1 LKATPCDNFE
11 HVSLARLQHTHI
23 VPLHAVHNFP
33 ERRLRVICMPYLG
46 GTTLDRLLRQIQHRS
61 LAQRK
66 GSHLLEALENSQF
79 EIIVLPVIAQLRRR
93 LAEDTYA
100 DAICRIGA
108 CLADALA
115 FAHDRGLVHLDLKPS
130 NVLITAD
137 AQPMLLD
144 FNLAHEPLRAGSLVL
159 DRFGGTRG
167 YMSPEQQQAFGLAA
181 EGKRIAVP
189 VDGRSDVYSLG
200 LILYEA

>member
-1 LKATPCDNFE
+1 TAEVLSRFPQWHAELAVLLDCHRLLEPPAAAPSMPKPGEALGGFHLVAELGRGSVRRVFLATEPALGHRQVGLKATPCDNFE

-79 EIIVLPVIAQLRRR
+79 E
-93 LAEDTYA
+93 
-100 DAICRIGA
+100 
-108 CLADALA
+108 
-115 FAHDRGLVHLDLKPS
+115 
-130 NVLITAD
+130 
-137 AQPMLLD
+137 
-144 FNLAHEPLRAGSLVL
+144 
-159 DRFGGTRG
+159 
-167 YMSPEQQQAFGLAA
+167 
-181 EGKRIAVP
+181 
-189 VDGRSDVYSLG
+189 
-200 LILYEA
+200 